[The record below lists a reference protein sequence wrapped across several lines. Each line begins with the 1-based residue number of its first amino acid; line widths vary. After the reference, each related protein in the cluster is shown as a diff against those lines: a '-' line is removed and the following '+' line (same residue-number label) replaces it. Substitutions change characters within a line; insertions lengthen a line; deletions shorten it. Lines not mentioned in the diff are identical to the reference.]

1 EAGIG
6 RAGEIAAALPERIVA
21 GAVEGHQQQLSR
33 VCRLRSRGKRGKEEA
48 KGKGKGK
55 TTGHGHRDST
65 DRRSFSMANAAKL
78 GRGWQFYDFAATSGA
93 EFKQGTLN
101 HATAR
106 HQPDTVL
113 RHSPRPRGRTRLAR
127 LGDRLEGRAG
137 VETRLFARQHR
148 DAGGGHLR
156 FR

>member
-1 EAGIG
+1 
-6 RAGEIAAALPERIVA
+6 PESIVA

-33 VCRLRSRGKRGKEEA
+33 FCRLRSRGKRGKEEA

-55 TTGHGHRDST
+55 ATGHGHRDST

-78 GRGWQFYDFAATSGA
+78 GRGWPFCDFAATSGTG
-93 EFKQGTLN
+93 FKQGTLN

-113 RHSPRPRGRTRLAR
+113 RHSPRPRSRARLAR
-127 LGDRLEGRAG
+127 LGDCLEGRDRKS
-137 VETRLFARQHR
+137 TRLNSSHVKISYA
-148 DAGGGHLR
+148 
-156 FR
+156 